1 MVSSGCGPVVAVGQY
16 LRNSVGLTLELQC
29 VASVMFFSRCNM
41 DHACVLAELDILG
54 SCVDSLNMPR
64 AQFEISNSQQ
74 RIIFECVQWLSEASK
89 RWPAM
94 GG

>member
-29 VASVMFFSRCNM
+29 VASVVFFSWCNM

-64 AQFEISNSQQ
+64 AQFDMSNSHSVLFLNVYNGCQKQ
-74 RIIFECVQWLSEASK
+74 AKDGLQ
-89 RWPAM
+89 
-94 GG
+94 